1 MADSVTYEEFQKEE
15 NKKSNKYHDSPCDT
29 EVTTIEELE
38 NTISDLQKTIET
50 LTIKAKEDRIN
61 QKWETQQ
68 VKESLCKYQK
78 LMDDQMTKYALRIQD
93 LETKLSTI
101 NEPHSDAES
110 SIWEIHTASSNSDI
124 EDQ

>member
-29 EVTTIEELE
+29 EATTIEELE
-38 NTISDLQKTIET
+38 NTMSDLQKTIQSFT
-50 LTIKAKEDRIN
+50 MKAKEDRIN

-78 LMDDQMTKYALRIQD
+78 LMDDQMTKYALRTQD

-110 SIWEIHTASSNSDI
+110 SIWEIQTASSDSDV
-124 EDQ
+124 EGQ

>member
-29 EVTTIEELE
+29 EATAIEELE

-68 VKESLCKYQK
+68 VKESLRKYQK
-78 LMDDQMTKYALRIQD
+78 LMDDQMNKYALRIQD

-110 SIWEIHTASSNSDI
+110 SIWEINITRTTSPH
-124 EDQ
+124 

>member
-29 EVTTIEELE
+29 EATTIEELE

-50 LTIKAKEDRIN
+50 LTIKAKEYRIN

-93 LETKLSTI
+93 LEAKLSTI

-110 SIWEIHTASSNSDI
+110 SIWEINTASSDSDVK
-124 EDQ
+124 DQ

>member
-29 EVTTIEELE
+29 EATTIEELE

-93 LETKLSTI
+93 LEAKLSTI

-110 SIWEIHTASSNSDI
+110 SIWEINTASSDSDV

>member
-29 EVTTIEELE
+29 EETTIEELE
-38 NTISDLQKTIET
+38 NTISDLQKTIQS

-93 LETKLSTI
+93 LETKLTTI
-101 NEPHSDAES
+101 TMLKCK
-110 SIWEIHTASSNSDI
+110 TAPPCPRRCDVKA
-124 EDQ
+124 

>member
-50 LTIKAKEDRIN
+50 LTMKAKEDRIN

-93 LETKLSTI
+93 LEAKLSTI

-110 SIWEIHTASSNSDI
+110 SIWEIHTASSDSDV

>member
-15 NKKSNKYHDSPCDT
+15 NKKSNKYHDSSCDT
-29 EVTTIEELE
+29 EATTIEELE
-38 NTISDLQKTIET
+38 NTIGDLQKTIVT

-78 LMDDQMTKYALRIQD
+78 LMDDQMTKYALRIED
-93 LETKLSTI
+93 LEAKLSTI
-101 NEPHSDAES
+101 NEPHSDEES
-110 SIWEIHTASSNSDI
+110 SIWEINTASSDSDV

>member
-38 NTISDLQKTIET
+38 NTISDLQKTIQS

-68 VKESLCKYQK
+68 VKEFLCKYQK

-93 LETKLSTI
+93 LETKLSKI
-101 NEPHSDAES
+101 NEPHSDTES
-110 SIWEIHTASSNSDI
+110 SIWEINTASSNSDV

>member
-29 EVTTIEELE
+29 EATTIEELE
-38 NTISDLQKTIET
+38 NTISDLQKTIQS

-68 VKESLCKYQK
+68 VKESLRKYQK
-78 LMDDQMTKYALRIQD
+78 HMDDQMTKYALRIQD
-93 LETKLSTI
+93 LEAKLSTI

-110 SIWEIHTASSNSDI
+110 SIWEINTASSDSDVK
-124 EDQ
+124 DQ

>member
-38 NTISDLQKTIET
+38 NTISDLQRTIVT

-78 LMDDQMTKYALRIQD
+78 LMDDQMNKYASRMQD

-110 SIWEIHTASSNSDI
+110 SIWEIHTASSDSDVKG
-124 EDQ
+124 Q

>member
-29 EVTTIEELE
+29 EATIIEELE

-50 LTIKAKEDRIN
+50 LTMKAIEDRIN

-110 SIWEIHTASSNSDI
+110 SIWEINTASSDSDV

>member
-29 EVTTIEELE
+29 EVTSIEELE
-38 NTISDLQKTIET
+38 NTISDIQKTIET

-68 VKESLCKYQK
+68 VKESLRKYQK

-110 SIWEIHTASSNSDI
+110 SIWEINTASSDSNV
-124 EDQ
+124 EGQ

>member
-29 EVTTIEELE
+29 EETTIEELE
-38 NTISDLQKTIET
+38 NTISDLQKTIVT

-78 LMDDQMTKYALRIQD
+78 LMDDQMTKYALRIQV
-93 LETKLSTI
+93 LESKLTTI

-110 SIWEIHTASSNSDI
+110 SIWEIHSASYDSDI
-124 EDQ
+124 EGQ

>member
-38 NTISDLQKTIET
+38 NTISDLQRTIVT

-93 LETKLSTI
+93 LEAKLSTI

-110 SIWEIHTASSNSDI
+110 SIWEIQTASCDSDV
-124 EDQ
+124 EGQ

>member
-93 LETKLSTI
+93 LETKLSTL
-101 NEPHSDAES
+101 NEPHSDTES
-110 SIWEIHTASSNSDI
+110 SIWEINTTSSDSDI